1 MKTVNIIISAVVF
14 TALALGLAGTGK
26 LVIGVALVLQAV
38 QFVFLYGK
46 NWSTEREIKGGFNP
60 PPKTESDDGKPDGK
74 PDVLDKIKNQDDQ
87 SGAIKELPNKEIGA

>member
-38 QFVFLYGK
+38 QFVFLYGR
-46 NWSTEREIKGGFNP
+46 NWSTEREINGGFNP
-60 PPKTESDDGKPDGK
+60 PTKTESDDGKPDGK
-74 PDVLDKIKNQDDQ
+74 PDVLDEIKNQDDP
-87 SGAIKELPNKEIGA
+87 SKLDKIKLL

>member
-1 MKTVNIIISAVVF
+1 MKTINIIISAVVF

-38 QFVFLYGK
+38 QFVFLYGR

-60 PPKTESDDGKPDGK
+60 TPKTESDDGEPE
-74 PDVLDKIKNQDDQ
+74 VLDEIKNQDDQ
-87 SGAIKELPNKEIGA
+87 DDPSKFDRIKML

>member
-38 QFVFLYGK
+38 QFVFLYGR
-46 NWSTEREIKGGFNP
+46 NWSTEREIKGGINP
-60 PPKTESDDGKPDGK
+60 LPKVDKKDETGEM
-74 PDVLDKIKNQDDQ
+74 DKIKTVD
-87 SGAIKELPNKEIGA
+87 E

>member
-38 QFVFLYGK
+38 QFVFLYGR

-60 PPKTESDDGKPDGK
+60 TPKTEMDEK
-74 PDVLDKIKNQDDQ
+74 PDVLDEIKNQDDP
-87 SGAIKELPNKEIGA
+87 SNWIE

>member
-1 MKTVNIIISAVVF
+1 MTTVNIIISAVVF

-38 QFVFLYGK
+38 QFVFLYGR

-60 PPKTESDDGKPDGK
+60 TPKTESDVK
-74 PDVLDKIKNQDDQ
+74 PDVLDEIKDQDDP
-87 SGAIKELPNKEIGA
+87 SKLDRIKLL

>member
-38 QFVFLYGK
+38 QFVFLYGR

-60 PPKTESDDGKPDGK
+60 TPKTERDGKPDGK
-74 PDVLDKIKNQDDQ
+74 PDVLDEIKNQDDP
-87 SGAIKELPNKEIGA
+87 SKLDRIKML

>member
-38 QFVFLYGK
+38 QFVFLYGR
-46 NWSTEREIKGGFNP
+46 NWSVERKIKGGFNP
-60 PPKTESDDGKPDGK
+60 TPKTESDDGKH
-74 PDVLDKIKNQDDQ
+74 DVLDEIKNQDDPDKLDK
-87 SGAIKELPNKEIGA
+87 IKLL

>member
-38 QFVFLYGK
+38 QFVFLYGR

-60 PPKTESDDGKPDGK
+60 PPKTEGDGK
-74 PDVLDKIKNQDDQ
+74 PDVLDEIKNQDEP
-87 SGAIKELPNKEIGA
+87 SGAIKELPNKETGA

>member
-38 QFVFLYGK
+38 QFVFLYGR

-60 PPKTESDDGKPDGK
+60 HTKTESDGKPE
-74 PDVLDKIKNQDDQ
+74 VLDEIKNQDDP
-87 SGAIKELPNKEIGA
+87 SKLDRIKML

>member
-38 QFVFLYGK
+38 QFVFLYGR

-60 PPKTESDDGKPDGK
+60 LPKTESDGK
-74 PDVLDKIKNQDDQ
+74 PDVLDEIKNQDDPDKLDK
-87 SGAIKELPNKEIGA
+87 IKLL

>member
-38 QFVFLYGK
+38 QFVFLYGR
-46 NWSTEREIKGGFNP
+46 NWSVERKIKGGFNP
-60 PPKTESDDGKPDGK
+60 PPKTESDGKPE
-74 PDVLDKIKNQDDQ
+74 VLDGIKNQDASIRLDRM
-87 SGAIKELPNKEIGA
+87 KML

>member
-38 QFVFLYGK
+38 QFVFLYGR

-60 PPKTESDDGKPDGK
+60 TPKTENGK
-74 PDVLDKIKNQDDQ
+74 PDVLDEIKNQDDP
-87 SGAIKELPNKEIGA
+87 SKFDRIKML

>member
-38 QFVFLYGK
+38 QFVFLYGR
-46 NWSTEREIKGGFNP
+46 NWSTEREINGGFNP
-60 PPKTESDDGKPDGK
+60 PPKTESDDGKPD
-74 PDVLDKIKNQDDQ
+74 VLDEIKNQDDP
-87 SGAIKELPNKEIGA
+87 SKLDKIKML

>member
-38 QFVFLYGK
+38 QFVFLYGR

-60 PPKTESDDGKPDGK
+60 PPKTESDDGKPD
-74 PDVLDKIKNQDDQ
+74 VLDEIKNQDDP
-87 SGAIKELPNKEIGA
+87 SKLDRIKML

>member
-38 QFVFLYGK
+38 QFVFLYGR
-46 NWSTEREIKGGFNP
+46 NWSTEREINGGFNP
-60 PPKTESDDGKPDGK
+60 TPKTERDVKPE
-74 PDVLDKIKNQDDQ
+74 VLDEIKNQDDP
-87 SGAIKELPNKEIGA
+87 SKLDRIKLL